1 MMVWTFAAPWLTV
14 AGVIYD
20 INLGSRLWAGISNLE
35 DFYLFY
41 VFYGICTLGG
51 KYLVL
56 VYKLLEKKCIAL
68 K

>member
-1 MMVWTFAAPWLTV
+1 M

>member
-1 MMVWTFAAPWLTV
+1 MH
-14 AGVIYD
+14 GK
-20 INLGSRLWAGISNLE
+20 NLIHKPPLPPFIFHFLGIS
-35 DFYLFY
+35 YLFY